1 MRFVRNW
8 IRNQSASIM
17 PVMMISLTAIVGVAG
32 AAIAISMDG
41 RSAHNLQ
48 KTADVAALGGATAFL
63 QTPSPKLEDRKK
75 AAEDQA
81 NALAQANAEYALTE
95 LGVGA
100 FSEDAYGQK
109 LKLEVELA
117 FKPVNPAAKLAG
129 RSGTIEIKRR
139 AVAEA
144 TWGFPLCVLTLAED
158 GPGVS
163 VNHRT
168 TLSAEKCLIWSNS
181 TARDAMQFTGGVATA
196 KYFCAAG
203 EADIAGAAIV
213 KPKPTEKC
221 QALPDPLAGYD
232 IVQTSVCD
240 HVKYRVQ
247 RNKTVR
253 LKPGTYCGGLDILS
267 DKVEFEPGIYHILG
281 GLLRFHTKGALKA
294 EGVTFLL
301 DGDLSGFDI
310 KSDSSVTLLAPASG
324 PTAGVA
330 IAQRPS
336 LVPSP
341 LDNLNV
347 PDKAIAPGAAILGAK
362 ITGVLNAQGVIYM
375 PSFDLT
381 LSKSGGGETTSPYL
395 QLVAN
400 RLIMDGSAA
409 LKVDFDES
417 ATSLPIVIQ
426 PERYARLVE

>member
-1 MRFVRNW
+1 
-8 IRNQSASIM
+8 M
-17 PVMMISLTAIVGVAG
+17 PVMMISLTAIVGLAA
-32 AAIAISMDG
+32 AAIAISMDS

-48 KTADVAALGGATAFL
+48 KTADMAALGGATAFL
-63 QTPSPKLEDRKK
+63 NTPSPKLEDRKK
-75 AAEDQA
+75 AAKDQA
-81 NALAQANAEYALTE
+81 NGLARANAEYALTE

-100 FSEDAYGQK
+100 LTEDAYGQK
-109 LKLEVELA
+109 LRLEVELA

-129 RSGTIEIKRR
+129 RSGTIEVKRR

-144 TWGFPLCVLTLAED
+144 TWGFPLCVLTLATD
-158 GPGVS
+158 GAGVS
-163 VNHRT
+163 VNHKT

-181 TARDAMQFTGGVATA
+181 SARDAMRFTGGVATA

-203 EADIAGAAIV
+203 QADIAGAAIV
-213 KPKPTEKC
+213 KPKPTEQC
-221 QALPDPLAGYD
+221 QILPDPLSGYD
-232 IVQTSVCD
+232 VVQTSVCD
-240 HVKYRVQ
+240 HIKYRVQ

-281 GLLRFHTKGALKA
+281 GLLRFHTKGDLKA

-310 KSDSSVTLLAPASG
+310 KSDSSVTLIAPASG
-324 PTAGVA
+324 PTAGVV

-336 LVPSP
+336 LLPATVGKKI
-341 LDNLNV
+341 
-347 PDKAIAPGAAILGAK
+347 KAKSSILGAK
-362 ITGVLNAQGVIYM
+362 IQGELNAQGVIYM

-395 QLVAN
+395 QLVAH

-426 PERYARLVE
+426 PERFARLVE